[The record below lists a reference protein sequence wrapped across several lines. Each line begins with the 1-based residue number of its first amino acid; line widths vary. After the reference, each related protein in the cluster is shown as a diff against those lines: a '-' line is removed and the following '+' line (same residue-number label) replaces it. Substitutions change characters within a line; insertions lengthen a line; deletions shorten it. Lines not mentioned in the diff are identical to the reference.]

1 MALDASIMCYSEI
14 NVRTLAIS
22 LAWRVAGNVQ
32 CGLFRGSGSPEA
44 EGLSLPTAGAKI
56 VRGGAPSAVAYVGF
70 SKGGGGGQKI

>member
-32 CGLFRGSGSPEA
+32 CGLFGGSGSTEPRLSGA
-44 EGLSLPTAGAKI
+44 EPP
-56 VRGGAPSAVAYVGF
+56 V
-70 SKGGGGGQKI
+70 Q